1 MPRIIEEQIDT
12 LNFRGAVDADGHI
25 LEAAD
30 LWETYCDPK
39 YRSTAI
45 RLKVDDQ
52 GMDYLEIC
60 GKPSRVNRGGAFSSV
75 GSMGQVTREEG
86 KVNLRQ
92 HYGDEFLLGAMDA
105 KQRMQRLDLEGL
117 EAAIIYPSLDL
128 VWETECEDADYA
140 QAMCRAYNRWIVDW
154 CSDSGGR
161 LIPVAHLSLGDP
173 HAAAEEL
180 ERAVK
185 AGCKG
190 GWVVQF
196 VMTRKP
202 HAHPDHDVLFAKAQE
217 LDVPLGVH
225 PSLEPQWA
233 LPGRYDLE
241 YVRKQSFFLN
251 VTASDAARHALTSFM
266 QYGTFEKFPK
276 LKIVILEVG
285 AGWASYWLD
294 RMDAVYDSII
304 GRSLPIKERPS
315 EYFKR
320 NVWISADPD
329 EKALPAMVDL
339 LGADRFFW
347 ASDFPHPDH
356 TGDYIK
362 ELGNLTA
369 KMPEQARLQV
379 LGENVRHVYNCPVGS

>member
-12 LNFRGAVDADGHI
+12 LNFQGAVDADGHI

-39 YRSTAI
+39 YRATAI

-60 GKPSRVNRGGAFSSV
+60 GKPSRVSRGGTFAGV
-75 GSMGQVTREEG
+75 GSMGQVTREKGE
-86 KVNLRQ
+86 VDRRQ

-117 EAAIIYPSLDL
+117 DAAIIYPSLDL
-128 VWETECEDADYA
+128 VWETECEDAAYA

-251 VTASDAARHALTSFM
+251 VTASDAARHALASFM

-276 LKIVILEVG
+276 LKLVILEVG

-304 GRSLPIKERPS
+304 GRSLPLKERPS

-369 KMPEQARLQV
+369 KMPERARLQV
-379 LGENVRHVYNCPVGS
+379 LGENVRRVYNCPVGS